1 MCMCVFWF
9 WGGVLLYS
17 LLTFLQECNI
27 ETMEDAGV
35 SYSAKVMIVNPQKK
49 KDYNMVKCQPIPEGV
64 SLDSLQEILLQSF
77 PEGTRK
83 PHIEEMEFG
92 YIEPGHGLK
101 GKKEWIFDDDDI
113 KRMIEAHTG
122 GKKAREI
129 YLWCYCAVDRE
140 KTKKSR
146 SRSKSPRSK
155 SPKSRASRYDA
166 QVSKMSKVDEIFKKL
181 DKNHPKKFTP
191 EQKRAWAHLIE
202 LGKHDSYDEPPK
214 KRFFQQVSKQS
225 SENEASVASASQ
237 PSTSSSLT
245 TSISAEQSTTTPVL
259 SAGHRVGI
267 RSECIDQL
275 QKWHSLYKN
284 GAVTK
289 EQYDD
294 LQSSILSDIHNL

>member
-1 MCMCVFWF
+1 MDDVR
-9 WGGVLLYS
+9 
-17 LLTFLQECNI
+17 
-27 ETMEDAGV
+27 V

-49 KDYNMVKCQPIPEGV
+49 DYNMVKCQPIPENV
-64 SLDSLQEILLQSF
+64 SLDLLQEILLQSF
-77 PEGTRK
+77 PEGINK
-83 PHIEEMEFG
+83 PLIEDMEFG

-113 KRMIEAHTG
+113 KRMIEVHTG
-122 GKKAREI
+122 RKKAREI

-140 KTKKSR
+140 KAKKSR
-146 SRSKSPRSK
+146 SRSKSPKSK
-155 SPKSRASRYDA
+155 SPKPRSSGYDA
-166 QVSKMSKVDEIFKKL
+166 QVSKISKVDEIFKKL
-181 DKNHPKKFTP
+181 DEIHPKKYTP

-202 LGKHDSYDEPPK
+202 LGKHDSYSEPPK
-214 KRFFQQVSKQS
+214 KRFFQIVKKQS
-225 SENEASVASASQ
+225 LENEVVMLSTSQ
-237 PSTSSSLT
+237 PSTASLA
-245 TSISAEQSTTTPVL
+245 TSIAAGQSTSTPVL
-259 SAGHRVGI
+259 PAGHRVGI